1 MATFHFELVSPDKLM
16 FSGEAESVLVPGS
29 EGDFV
34 VLKDHAPVMAA
45 LKPGVIAIEDAAG
58 KHKRIFVRG
67 GFADVSQTGLIVLA
81 ETALPEGELDAAR
94 LDQEIRDTEEDLA
107 DAPDE
112 QKRLWQEKLDR
123 LRELKDAL
131 KLSSGAAGRPHH
143 SPRHCE
149 RSKAIQGRKAS
160 PFAPWIASSLRASQW
175 RGFFGRLTRL
185 SPQRSHFRRQL
196 FCRAL

>member
-1 MATFHFELVSPDKLM
+1 MATFHFELVSPDKQM

-67 GFADVSQTGLIVLA
+67 GFADVSPTGLIVLA

-123 LRELKDAL
+123 LRELKDAM
-131 KLSSGAAGRPHH
+131 KL
-143 SPRHCE
+143 
-149 RSKAIQGRKAS
+149 
-160 PFAPWIASSLRASQW
+160 
-175 RGFFGRLTRL
+175 
-185 SPQRSHFRRQL
+185 
-196 FCRAL
+196 

>member
-1 MATFHFELVSPDKLM
+1 MATFHFELVAPDKLM

-34 VLKDHAPVMAA
+34 VLKDHAPVMTA

-67 GFADVSQTGLIVLA
+67 GFADVNAGGLIVLA
-81 ETALPEGELDAAR
+81 ETALPEGELDGAR
-94 LDQEIRDTEEDLA
+94 LDQEIRDTEEDFA

-131 KLSSGAAGRPHH
+131 KL
-143 SPRHCE
+143 
-149 RSKAIQGRKAS
+149 
-160 PFAPWIASSLRASQW
+160 
-175 RGFFGRLTRL
+175 
-185 SPQRSHFRRQL
+185 
-196 FCRAL
+196 

>member
-1 MATFHFELVSPDKLM
+1 MATFHFELVSPDKQM
-16 FSGEAESVLVPGS
+16 FSGEAEAVLVPGN

-34 VLKDHAPVMAA
+34 VLKDHAPVMTA

-67 GFADVSQTGLIVLA
+67 GFADVSPTGLIVLA

-131 KLSSGAAGRPHH
+131 KL
-143 SPRHCE
+143 
-149 RSKAIQGRKAS
+149 
-160 PFAPWIASSLRASQW
+160 
-175 RGFFGRLTRL
+175 
-185 SPQRSHFRRQL
+185 
-196 FCRAL
+196 

>member
-34 VLKDHAPVMAA
+34 VLKDHAPVMAS

-123 LRELKDAL
+123 LRELKDAM
-131 KLSSGAAGRPHH
+131 KL
-143 SPRHCE
+143 
-149 RSKAIQGRKAS
+149 
-160 PFAPWIASSLRASQW
+160 
-175 RGFFGRLTRL
+175 
-185 SPQRSHFRRQL
+185 
-196 FCRAL
+196 

>member
-1 MATFHFELVSPDKLM
+1 MATFHIELVSPDKQM
-16 FSGEAESVLVPGS
+16 FSGAAESVLVPGS

-34 VLKDHAPVMAA
+34 VLKDHAPVMTA

-67 GFADVSQTGLIVLA
+67 GFADVSPAGLIVLA

-131 KLSSGAAGRPHH
+131 KL
-143 SPRHCE
+143 
-149 RSKAIQGRKAS
+149 
-160 PFAPWIASSLRASQW
+160 
-175 RGFFGRLTRL
+175 
-185 SPQRSHFRRQL
+185 
-196 FCRAL
+196 

>member
-1 MATFHFELVSPDKLM
+1 MATFHFELVSPDKQM
-16 FSGEAESVLVPGS
+16 FSGEAEAVLVPGN

-34 VLKDHAPVMAA
+34 VLKDHAPVMTA

-67 GFADVSQTGLIVLA
+67 GFADVSPKGLIVLA

-107 DAPDE
+107 DAPDD

-131 KLSSGAAGRPHH
+131 KL
-143 SPRHCE
+143 
-149 RSKAIQGRKAS
+149 
-160 PFAPWIASSLRASQW
+160 
-175 RGFFGRLTRL
+175 
-185 SPQRSHFRRQL
+185 
-196 FCRAL
+196 

>member
-16 FSGEAESVLVPGS
+16 FSGPAQSVLVPGS

-34 VLKDHAPVMAA
+34 VLKDHAPVMAS

-67 GFADVSQTGLIVLA
+67 GFADVSSSGLIVLA

-107 DAPDE
+107 DAPDD

-123 LRELKDAL
+123 LRELKEAM
-131 KLSSGAAGRPHH
+131 KL
-143 SPRHCE
+143 
-149 RSKAIQGRKAS
+149 
-160 PFAPWIASSLRASQW
+160 
-175 RGFFGRLTRL
+175 
-185 SPQRSHFRRQL
+185 
-196 FCRAL
+196 

>member
-1 MATFHFELVSPDKLM
+1 MATFHFELVSPDKQM
-16 FSGEAESVLVPGS
+16 FSGAAESVLVPGS

-34 VLKDHAPVMAA
+34 VLKDHAPVMTA

-67 GFADVSQTGLIVLA
+67 GFADVSPAGLIVLA

-123 LRELKDAL
+123 LRELKDAM
-131 KLSSGAAGRPHH
+131 KL
-143 SPRHCE
+143 
-149 RSKAIQGRKAS
+149 
-160 PFAPWIASSLRASQW
+160 
-175 RGFFGRLTRL
+175 
-185 SPQRSHFRRQL
+185 
-196 FCRAL
+196 

>member
-1 MATFHFELVSPDKLM
+1 MATFHFELAAPDKLM
-16 FSGEAESVLVPGS
+16 FSGEAESVLVPGN

-67 GFADVSQTGLIVLA
+67 GFADVSPTGLIVLA

-112 QKRLWQEKLDR
+112 QKRLWQDKLDR

-131 KLSSGAAGRPHH
+131 KL
-143 SPRHCE
+143 
-149 RSKAIQGRKAS
+149 
-160 PFAPWIASSLRASQW
+160 
-175 RGFFGRLTRL
+175 
-185 SPQRSHFRRQL
+185 
-196 FCRAL
+196 

>member
-1 MATFHFELVSPDKLM
+1 MATFHFELVSPDKQM
-16 FSGEAESVLVPGS
+16 FSGQAESVLVPGS

-34 VLKDHAPVMAA
+34 VLKDHAPVMAT

-67 GFADVSQTGLIVLA
+67 GFADVSPAGLIVLA

-131 KLSSGAAGRPHH
+131 KL
-143 SPRHCE
+143 
-149 RSKAIQGRKAS
+149 
-160 PFAPWIASSLRASQW
+160 
-175 RGFFGRLTRL
+175 
-185 SPQRSHFRRQL
+185 
-196 FCRAL
+196 